1 MYLLHV
7 THIKKENSEEAVAGC
22 IAAAAVEVRTNIPM
36 VLYFDFIFTM
46 YACMHVC
53 MYFGFKRL
61 DVIP

>member
-7 THIKKENSEEAVAGC
+7 TCIKKENSEEAVAGC

-36 VLYFDFIFTM
+36 VLYCDFLL
-46 YACMHVC
+46 CMHVC